1 MDNAKMAASAADLSK
16 LAPKVAVTVGGK
28 NYFLQHPGAR
38 LWVRW
43 QSEASQRTDNKK
55 NQINL
60 EVILDRAFEY
70 VVHPDRHDFR
80 PNLDNISLEDMEE
93 WSRLIPG
100 FLQRGK
106 LGPKQEGEVLP
117 VAMGPGKGSGK
128 GTSPE

>member
-1 MDNAKMAASAADLSK
+1 MGNAKSAVSAADLSN
-16 LAPKVAVTVGGK
+16 LVPRVAVTVGGRD
-28 NYFLQHPGAR
+28 YFLQHPGAR

-60 EVILDRAFEY
+60 EIILDRAFQF

-80 PNLDNISLEDMEE
+80 PTLDNISLADMEE

-106 LGPKQEGEVLP
+106 LKPEEGRVIETIAVESRET
-117 VAMGPGKGSGK
+117 SGK